1 MVQAATITG
10 CTFDEDVYTQGETGE
25 ITVIVHND
33 EETKIQ
39 VTELTATIDYY
50 YDDENMYLQTFYSDE
65 ILPVEIQ
72 PGQLLE
78 LTVSFS
84 LPNNIAPG
92 YIEVYVKA
100 VTEQWHEHSASWY
113 YSDHP
118 TYRPVMYVES
128 PYKEEFEAE
137 QWVNDQLQHDLQ
149 ELEALNGTTTNM
161 MYFLG
166 LTTVIFAVVAMLL
179 FLLTRRVS
187 PIPQPAP

>member
-1 MVQAATITG
+1 
-10 CTFDEDVYTQGETGE
+10 
-25 ITVIVHND
+25 
-33 EETKIQ
+33 
-39 VTELTATIDYY
+39 
-50 YDDENMYLQTFYSDE
+50 MYLQTFYSDE

-100 VTEQWHEHSASWY
+100 VTEQWHVQSESWY

-149 ELEALNGTTTNM
+149 ELETLNGTTTNI

>member
-1 MVQAATITG
+1 

-25 ITVIVHND
+25 ITVIVYND

-39 VTELTATIDYY
+39 VTELTATIDYF
-50 YDDENMYLQTFYSDE
+50 YDDENVYLQTFYSDE

-78 LTVSFS
+78 LTVAFS
-84 LPNNIAPG
+84 LPTNIAPG

-100 VTEQWHEHSASWY
+100 VTEQWHQQSESWY

-137 QWVNDQLQHDLQ
+137 QWVNAQLQHDLQ
-149 ELEALNGTTTNM
+149 ELQTLNTTTTNI

-166 LTTVIFAVVAMLL
+166 LTTVIFAVVTILL